1 MHPPFCTCQPLSTQA
16 WSWWTDPQQLSSSSR
31 VRETGDSPVCPG
43 EASGCRKENHAC
55 GQGPAEAGHC
65 TRAGSTFVACFR
77 SGETWKFGG
86 LMGGKDPLLQKEKGK
101 KQPPCFPGAPSRS
114 QETRHSPP
122 PRCLLLFSR
131 TLPANG
137 YRPQHSTSNLFD
149 RPAAKTGEDPRSP
162 SPPCRHLTFMTPAA
176 LLAAPGCA
184 GAQTAQAWGQLTS
197 CKFHHNSHCL
207 RHRAQRQACK
217 STAL

>member
-1 MHPPFCTCQPLSTQA
+1 M
-16 WSWWTDPQQLSSSSR
+16 
-31 VRETGDSPVCPG
+31 
-43 EASGCRKENHAC
+43 
-55 GQGPAEAGHC
+55 
-65 TRAGSTFVACFR
+65 RAGSTLVACLR
-77 SGETWKFGG
+77 SEETWKFGG

-101 KQPPCFPGAPSRS
+101 TAATLLSWSSFWVPGNQTQPTSKM
-114 QETRHSPP
+114 
-122 PRCLLLFSR
+122 
-131 TLPANG
+131 PAFILQDSSSKWLQT
-137 YRPQHSTSNLFD
+137 QHSTSNLFD

-162 SPPCRHLTFMTPAA
+162 SPPCRHLTSMTPAA

-217 STAL
+217 STALRQHFK